1 MEVAFRMPSSCRDS
15 GVETILER
23 RLRIILGS
31 FASALS
37 ELEVTWMGLRAG
49 RIQVVLRGALGRGGV
64 VKVLA
69 TEGHIERAIASA
81 AHRLS
86 RRLARELAS
95 DDAGVRLP
103 PTAGPA
109 STRPLRDSLTCAEAF
124 KEF

>member
-1 MEVAFRMPSSCRDS
+1 MEVAIRMPSSCRDS

-69 TEGHIERAIASA
+69 TEGHIERAIDSA

-103 PTAGPA
+103 ARTD
-109 STRPLRDSLTCAEAF
+109 R
-124 KEF
+124 